1 MVATMMDHASGE
13 PGAAADG
20 QPPVP
25 PTPGIRMDPPY
36 LLQRS
41 GEPVYDAA
49 DVARM
54 VGVTTDTL
62 TDWEARYGVP
72 RPRHLMD
79 DSGVM
84 RPRYSERDMLATLWL
99 TEQLRAGQPPEEAAR
114 RLLAAQQAPPGATY
128 GPAPTVPTP
137 AAAPNSRGL
146 SGPTTYAPS
155 TPSLRKTSGPLVEV
169 ATRTPNLSRPLAD
182 VAPRP
187 SSLSR
192 PLADVAPRQAR
203 TSGPLADVAPRQART
218 SGPLTARQSSVSLPL
233 SGSGALPWPAP
244 GTAQAG
250 QSVPWPAAGT
260 ATGRL
265 RDDGSLSGAY
275 GPYGA
280 HNTGG
285 IRMLAGALLQA
296 IVDLDPN
303 EARRVLDEAQNHFP
317 LETVLLRL
325 MQPVG
330 ARLGELM
337 QAGHVSPGTERF
349 GYATLRNRLAALLDA
364 LVAPLGA
371 PLALVASAP
380 GEHGELEALVQTILW
395 RKASLRSI
403 YLGAGLTDE
412 ALVALVRERRPRVLY
427 LLAMTEPGA
436 RAISH
441 VAEGLARVEPPRPL
455 LGFGGAA
462 FVRAPQLQT
471 RVRGGYFLGAD
482 AMLATRHLHQMLQDG
497 PLTPR

>member
-1 MVATMMDHASGE
+1 
-13 PGAAADG
+13 
-20 QPPVP
+20 
-25 PTPGIRMDPPY
+25 MDPPY

-79 DSGVM
+79 ESGVM

-99 TEQLRAGQPPEEAAR
+99 TEQLRAGQPPDEAAR

-137 AAAPNSRGL
+137 AVAPNSRGW

-169 ATRTPNLSRPLAD
+169 APRTPNLSR
-182 VAPRP
+182 
-187 SSLSR
+187 
-192 PLADVAPRQAR
+192 
-203 TSGPLADVAPRQART
+203 PLADVAPRQART

-250 QSVPWPAAGT
+250 QSIPWPATGT

-265 RDDGSLSGAY
+265 RGDGSLSGAY

-280 HNTGG
+280 HSTGG

-303 EARRVLDEAQNHFP
+303 EARRVLDEAQNQLP

-325 MQPVG
+325 VQPVG
-330 ARLGELM
+330 ARLGELV
-337 QAGHVSPGTERF
+337 QAGHLSPGTERF
-349 GYATLRNRLAALLDA
+349 GYTTLRNRLATLLDA

-371 PLALVASAP
+371 PLTLVACAP
-380 GEHGELEALVQTILW
+380 GEHGELEAMVQTILW
-395 RKASLRSI
+395 RKANLRSI
-403 YLGAGLTDE
+403 YLGAVLTDE
-412 ALVALVRERRPRVLY
+412 ALAALVRERRPRVLY
-427 LLAMTEPGA
+427 LLAATEPGA
-436 RAISH
+436 RAVSH
-441 VAEGLARVEPPRPL
+441 VADGLARVEPPRPL

-462 FVRAPQLQT
+462 FVRAPQWQT

-482 AMLATRHLHQMLQDG
+482 AMLATRHLLQMLQDG